1 MTRVNDSVNVTC
13 EAKGRPTPTV
23 TWYVNDVIIDTKSSN
38 RGDRR
43 SSELVINGFKPENEG
58 VYKCVAKNSY
68 GDLMEKEM
76 KIGGYV
82 ILAAILSMNEFVSHT
97 FRLVVF

>member
-1 MTRVNDSVNVTC
+1 M
-13 EAKGRPTPTV
+13 
-23 TWYVNDVIIDTKSSN
+23 
-38 RGDRR
+38 
-43 SSELVINGFKPENEG
+43 INGFKPENEG